1 MSIVKKVEFS
11 KTMPK
16 IYERIAL
23 EEYYKYYQQINRDK
37 PIFYRDVHFA
47 TQQSKLSD
55 KDMADQSLFHAIN
68 TVGKQD
74 KEYAFALALGEE
86 DDLQGIMRYRLI
98 HDEEI
103 FYIYDIIF
111 TNYPNGLEKLE
122 ILNDFLAKCNEEK
135 VVFEGFIQDDVIT
148 KYFLSLGFSFEN
160 HGKGFVTMKKDLLNR
175 EENGPTLC
183 RK

>member
-1 MSIVKKVEFS
+1 MSIIKKVEFS

-86 DDLQGIMRYRLI
+86 DELQGIMRYRLI

-103 FYIYDIIF
+103 FYIYDII
-111 TNYPNGLEKLE
+111 NLW
-122 ILNDFLAKCNEEK
+122 
-135 VVFEGFIQDDVIT
+135 
-148 KYFLSLGFSFEN
+148 
-160 HGKGFVTMKKDLLNR
+160 
-175 EENGPTLC
+175 
-183 RK
+183 